1 MEQFERFGADGEPAV
16 PACVGNEAARPET
29 ATRQDYTGTMRFTK
43 PR

>member
-29 ATRQDYTGTMRFTK
+29 ATRQDYTGTLCFTK